1 MGVNIFFK
9 EFIMSLINKKILT
22 EMCKDRNMQWSVGSY
37 LLSMAIF
44 SMTVDK
50 FSDAVFYSQ
59 VIFVLVALYRAYLLY
74 KGKKNAK
81 S

>member
-1 MGVNIFFK
+1 
-9 EFIMSLINKKILT
+9 MSLINKKILT
-22 EMCKDRNMQWSVGSY
+22 EMCKDRNMQWSIGSY

-44 SMTVDK
+44 SMTVNK

-59 VIFVLVALYRAYLLY
+59 VVFVLVALYRAYLLY
-74 KGKKNAK
+74 KGKKSAK

>member
-1 MGVNIFFK
+1 
-9 EFIMSLINKKILT
+9 MSLINKKILT

-37 LLSMAIF
+37 LLSMVIF

-59 VIFVLVALYRAYLLY
+59 VVFVLVALYRAYLLY

-81 S
+81 G

>member
-1 MGVNIFFK
+1 
-9 EFIMSLINKKILT
+9 MSLINKKILI
-22 EMCKDRNMQWSVGSY
+22 EMCKDRNMQWSIGSY
-37 LLSMAIF
+37 LLSMVIF

-59 VIFVLVALYRAYLLY
+59 VVFVLVALYRAYLLY
-74 KGKKNAK
+74 KGKKSAK